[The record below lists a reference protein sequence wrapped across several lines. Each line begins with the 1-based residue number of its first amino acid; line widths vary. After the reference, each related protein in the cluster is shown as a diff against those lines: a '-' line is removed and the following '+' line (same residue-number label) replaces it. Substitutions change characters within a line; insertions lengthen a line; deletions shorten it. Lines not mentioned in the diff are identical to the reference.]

1 MWVRTSWKY
10 VCNGTRNQVK
20 LSQTKFCF
28 PCVSAKKVSLILPLS
43 HEKSG
48 GSTCA
53 GPGFI
58 FGQPDSS
65 RMSFS
70 FRVRFCYTYSTPIF
84 SVCTKVGFFLD
95 QRCCLVPEG
104 SLIQSPLL
112 LLRATVQIFPGKNV
126 GSASLHST
134 VGQFLL
140 EYHYL
145 CTTTCVPLPLTVK
158 KFPYKPF
165 FKKHILRLT
174 VLETALCR
182 LAWSHR
188 FKS

>member
-1 MWVRTSWKY
+1 MAFLGRSFFSTGIRNYSFCIGHATSKCEDGKGS
-10 VCNGTRNQVK
+10 VTTKTCNISTENAVSK
-20 LSQTKFCF
+20 QT
-28 PCVSAKKVSLILPLS
+28 LPLS
-43 HEKSG
+43 SRLYYYR
-48 GSTCA
+48 A
-53 GPGFI
+53 QRFI
-58 FGQPDSS
+58 FS
-65 RMSFS
+65 R
-70 FRVRFCYTYSTPIF
+70 
-84 SVCTKVGFFLD
+84 
-95 QRCCLVPEG
+95 
-104 SLIQSPLL
+104 
-112 LLRATVQIFPGKNV
+112 GKNV

-165 FKKHILRLT
+165 YKNHILRLT